1 MKVAVKEA
9 FDCLDEIRAL
19 FLEYAADLECSLNF
33 QDFEAEIANLP
44 YKYSKEEGGC
54 LFVAKIRGEAVGCVA
69 YKDRGGG
76 VCEMKRLY
84 VRPKYR
90 RFGIGKKLAEIAVSR
105 ATKAGYAV
113 MYLDTLDTMTNAVS
127 LYEKLGFER
136 TEPYYLNP
144 LPNVIYMKKTL
155 KKDA

>member
-19 FLEYAADLECSLNF
+19 FLEYAADLECSLDF

-44 YKYSKEEGGC
+44 YKYAKEEGGC

-90 RFGIGKKLAEIAVSR
+90 RFGRARLPAPARRPAV
-105 ATKAGYAV
+105 
-113 MYLDTLDTMTNAVS
+113 
-127 LYEKLGFER
+127 
-136 TEPYYLNP
+136 
-144 LPNVIYMKKTL
+144 
-155 KKDA
+155 